1 MTSRPAAMEVL
12 RQEHANMTLLL
23 DLFERQVAAL
33 REHKETDFVLI
44 GGIVD
49 YFLTYPDLMHHPKE
63 DILFHRLQE
72 LDPAAAAE
80 AGNLVFGHEALGVLA
95 RGLARA
101 MVDHLLQDT
110 DESRLWLCSLGQD
123 FIDKNRHHMAGEE
136 QDFFPAALRTLSEED
151 WDYVGSKIRTGE
163 DPLFGAVVESRF
175 QSLHQFLADREELTA
190 LEC

>member
-1 MTSRPAAMEVL
+1 MSNRPAAMEVL

-23 DLFERQVAAL
+23 DLLERQIAAL
-33 REHKETDFVLI
+33 RQHDGVDFVLI

-80 AGNLVFGHEALGVLA
+80 AEGLVSGHEALGLLA
-95 RGLARA
+95 RSLARA
-101 MVDHLLQDT
+101 MVDHLLNET

-151 WDYVGSKIRTGE
+151 WSFLGGKISTRE
-163 DPLFGAVVESRF
+163 DPLFGDVVENRF
-175 QSLHQFLADREELTA
+175 QSLHQFLADRQEVTA
-190 LEC
+190 LNC